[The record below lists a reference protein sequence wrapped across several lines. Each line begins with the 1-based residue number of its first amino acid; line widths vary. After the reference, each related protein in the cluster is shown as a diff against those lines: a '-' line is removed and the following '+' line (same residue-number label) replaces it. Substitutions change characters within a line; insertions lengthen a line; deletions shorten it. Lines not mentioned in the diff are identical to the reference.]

1 MKSKKAGILSAI
13 VSCVVLHGYAI
24 DGAVHIECPSL
35 DEVTAVF
42 TTNRTA
48 VATVTAFSQ
57 IEGRL
62 MPYWTEEPYKSD
74 ARIDRMKYEL
84 AMMFRI
90 MSQRV
95 DTSSSPAVFTSF
107 DAKIRLSRTLGWFSN
122 CPTNR
127 YLFMDMAYH
136 LKRDYSHD
144 KAEVVRN
151 FWMADLNVNP
161 RLFPYG
167 TADNSV
173 SVIMHNTEVLR
184 QRIKRYRGEVLG
196 ISACWAQQF
205 KKHVTAEEYQSAKE
219 DFSKIADLTQE
230 EESQVFGPLPESSN
244 GTTGGPSPKPG
255 DAASSGS
262 VTNAVLTIP

>member
-1 MKSKKAGILSAI
+1 MKSKKAGALSVM
-13 VSCVVLHGYAI
+13 VSCIILYGYAI
-24 DGAVHIECPSL
+24 DGAEHIECPSL

-42 TTNRTA
+42 KTNRTA
-48 VATVTAFSQ
+48 VATATAFSQ

-74 ARIDRMKYEL
+74 TRIDRMKYEL
-84 AMMFRI
+84 AMVFRI

-95 DTSSSPAVFTSF
+95 DASSSPAVFTSF
-107 DAKIRLSRTLGWFSN
+107 EAKMRLSRALGWFSN

-127 YLFMDMAYH
+127 YLFMDIAYH

-144 KAEVVRN
+144 KAEAVRN
-151 FWMADLNVNP
+151 FWMAEWEVNP

-173 SVIMHNTEVLR
+173 GAIMHNTEVLR
-184 QRIKRYRGEVLG
+184 KRIKRYRGEVLG
-196 ISACWAQQF
+196 ISASWAQQF

-219 DFSKIADLTQE
+219 EFTKIAELTPE
-230 EESQVFGPLPESSN
+230 EVKQVFGSLPESAE
-244 GTTGGPSPKPG
+244 GTSGGPTTTTPMTKP
-255 DAASSGS
+255 
-262 VTNAVLTIP
+262 